1 MHTQEIELPGSMNTW
16 LEAAYEEFADR
27 PAFTHLGVT
36 LTYSELERLSA
47 NLAAYWQHGTD
58 LVPGDRVAV
67 MLPNNLQYP
76 IVAHAVLRCGFVLVN
91 LNPLLSQDELLHQ
104 LRDSAPR
111 ALVFLEVFGDLVEQ
125 LYADVGLEYLLMAR
139 LGDLHT
145 THQRFMINTVAR
157 YLHRRVPEFDLPNAI
172 AFMNALAEG
181 ESHAFKAPALPTE
194 HVAVIQ
200 YTMGTT
206 GLARGVMLTQR
217 NLMANVAQLQHHLLH
232 TAPAPQR
239 LEAGRERVLAPL
251 PMYHLYA
258 FTAHCLCL
266 VALGAHSILVTNPR
280 DVTGMIRTLK
290 QWDVTAMVGI
300 QTLFE
305 HALSHKEFSSLS
317 FQGFKWTLAGGAA
330 LTPAVVQ
337 RWEHATQAPLVNAYG
352 LSEASPA
359 VTMAALNVAYQG
371 HVGKPLLHTEV
382 SIRGAGGNPLPV
394 AQAGEIWVRGPQVFA
409 GYWNAPETTQTALTH
424 DGWLR
429 TGDVG
434 RLDSAGCLTV
444 IDRLKDVIQ
453 VAGFHVYP
461 SEIESVVAQH
471 PQVKSCAVVGEP
483 DGRGQVR
490 IHLFVV
496 PVDKAITDKELIHY
510 CRARLDGYKVP
521 KIVTCLES
529 LPESAVGKVL
539 RRVLRQ
545 RASQQH

>member
-1 MHTQEIELPGSMNTW
+1 MHTQELDLPNSINLW
-16 LEAAYEEFADR
+16 LEAAYEAFADR
-27 PAFTHLGVT
+27 PAFTHIGVT

-47 NLAAYWQHGTD
+47 NLAAYWQHETD

-67 MLPNNLQYP
+67 LLPNNLQYP
-76 IVAHAVLRCGFVLVN
+76 IVAHAILRCGFVLVN
-91 LNPLLSQDELLHQ
+91 INPLLSQDELLHQ

-111 ALVFLEVFGDLVEQ
+111 ALVFLEVFGDLVER
-125 LYADVGLEYLLMAR
+125 LHGDIAPDYILMAR

-157 YLHRRVPEFDLPNAI
+157 YLHRRVPEFDLPNATP
-172 AFMNALAEG
+172 FMAALLKG
-181 ESHAFKAPALPTE
+181 EAHAFKAPALTPD
-194 HVAVIQ
+194 HVTLIQ
-200 YTMGTT
+200 YTLGTT

-217 NLMANVAQLQHHLLH
+217 NLMANVAQLQQHLTDP
-232 TAPAPQR
+232 TADTQALIP
-239 LEAGRERVLAPL
+239 GRERVMAPL
-251 PMYHLYA
+251 PLYHLYA

-266 VALGAHSILVTNPR
+266 FSLGAHSILVTNPR
-280 DVTGMIRTLK
+280 DITGLIRTLK

-305 HALSHKEFSSLS
+305 HALNHKEFAHLS
-317 FQGFKWTLAGGAA
+317 FHGFKWTLAGGAA
-330 LTPAVVQ
+330 LTQMVAQ

-359 VTMAALNVAYQG
+359 VTMAALTQPYEG

-382 SIRGAGGNPLPV
+382 SIRAVDGTQLPSEQV
-394 AQAGEIWVRGPQVFA
+394 GEIWVRGPQVFA
-409 GYWNAPETTQTALTH
+409 GYWNAPETTHSVLSK

-434 RLDSAGCLTV
+434 RLDHAGNLTV

-453 VAGFHVYP
+453 VAGFNVYP
-461 SEIESVVAQH
+461 SEIEAVVAQH
-471 PQVKSCAVVGEP
+471 PKVKTCAVVGEP
-483 DGRGQVR
+483 DGHGHVR
-490 IHLFVV
+490 IHLYVV
-496 PVDKAITDKELIHY
+496 PIDEAVSDKEMIHY

-521 KIVTCLES
+521 KSVTCLDS
-529 LPESAVGKVL
+529 LPQSAVGKVL

-545 RASQQH
+545 RTQQQH